1 MGAAVPG
8 CGEEREARP
17 PVSRYAQ
24 GMSTSILLACV
35 GLGLLATG
43 LSAGATAADGRT
55 GTASLKNVEFL
66 EQYAATRG
74 FTHGTPKNI
83 SITPD
88 GAAVFFLRSGPRSFV
103 QDLFVVDTDTGK
115 ESVFLTADQILAGGE
130 EKLTAEELARRER
143 MRLASRGIASYSV
156 SKDGKRVLVPLS
168 GRVFVVERD
177 GAKAG
182 AATELKS
189 SAGYPIDPQFS
200 PDGTKVA
207 CVRDGDLYVM
217 DIASG
222 AETRLTTKT
231 SETVTNGLA
240 EFVAQEEMD
249 RFHGF
254 WWSPDS
260 KQVVYEQADTA
271 GMEVFHIAD
280 PMSPE
285 KEPQSWP
292 YPRPGK
298 KNADV
303 KLGVIDAAGGPTM
316 WLEWDRATGE
326 YIADV
331 RWEAGLQLYV
341 VCLNR
346 EQTVLTL
353 MYDTGENDWAAARP
367 DGMDLGSPRLS
378 GRLEPMFRDRDAA
391 WVNLFPNTPSKAPAG
406 REVLMISERHG
417 RAQIIAT
424 GTPGVG
430 PRQISPDGLP
440 VQGILG
446 CGKAPDALYVAASE
460 DPTQSHLYRVSFGT
474 INPPAPK
481 RLTSAAG
488 VHGMIVSPKSDWC
501 VQTAALMD
509 GSSSWT
515 IRTMASGGSGTAIRA
530 TREDPPWVPRLELE
544 VVGERGFHTGVIRPR
559 DFDATRKYPVI
570 VNVYGGPHHQMV
582 RATPQAYYLQQWIA
596 DQGFIIAMID
606 GRGTPGRGRDWERA
620 IKDDLIGPALEDQV
634 AGLKALGA
642 KHPDMDL
649 SRVGIYGWSFGGY
662 FSAMATMQRPD
673 VFHAGCAGAPVCD
686 WLDYDTCYT
695 ERYLGVPKG
704 PDDEVYKKSSV
715 LTYCKDLQRPL
726 MIIHGTSDDNVYFM
740 HSLKM
745 TQALF
750 REGKPFEFLPLAG
763 FTHMV
768 PDPVVTT
775 RLYSRIALFFK
786 EKLGEP
792 K

>member
-1 MGAAVPG
+1 
-8 CGEEREARP
+8 
-17 PVSRYAQ
+17 
-24 GMSTSILLACV
+24 MSTSIFLACV
-35 GLGLLATG
+35 GLGILATS
-43 LSAGATAADGRT
+43 LSANAAGDEPTRVPAGAAPSA
-55 GTASLKNVEFL
+55 LKNVEFL

-103 QDLFVVDTDTGK
+103 QDLFVVDTATGQ
-115 ESVFLTADQILAGGE
+115 ESVFLTADKILAGGE

-143 MRLASRGIASYSV
+143 MRSASRGIASYIV

-168 GRVFVVERD
+168 GRLFVIERD

-182 AATELKS
+182 SVTELKS
-189 SAGYPIDPQFS
+189 TAGYPIDPQFS
-200 PDGTKVA
+200 PDATKVA

-217 DIASG
+217 EIASG
-222 AETRLTTKT
+222 TETRLTTKK

-260 KQVVYEQADTA
+260 KLIAFEESDTA
-271 GMEVFHIAD
+271 GMEMFHIAD
-280 PMSPE
+280 AVNPE
-285 KEPQSWP
+285 KEGTSWP

-298 KNADV
+298 KNAKV
-303 KLGVIDAAGGPTM
+303 NLGVIDLSTKNVL
-316 WLEWDRATGE
+316 WIEWDYKWRE
-326 YIADV
+326 YLANVAWTDEAPLCLTVMSRDQKSIALV
-331 RWEAGLQLYV
+331 TAYYV
-341 VCLNR
+341 H
-346 EQTVLTL
+346 TS
-353 MYDTGENDWAAARP
+353 
-367 DGMDLGSPRLS
+367 SPMNVMTRS
-378 GRLEPMFRDRDAA
+378 EETDAA
-391 WVNLFPNTPSKAPAG
+391 WINLRPNIPHNPPSSLVNGGGTLWITERRGAPMLSYSLESQSGVAERWTTPADFGLQSLVGTSTAFDAAFVLASK
-406 REVLMISERHG
+406 
-417 RAQIIAT
+417 
-424 GTPGVG
+424 
-430 PRQISPDGLP
+430 
-440 VQGILG
+440 
-446 CGKAPDALYVAASE
+446 
-460 DPTQSHLYRVSFGT
+460 DPTQTSVYAVSLDNGQAV
-474 INPPAPK
+474 N
-481 RLTSAAG
+481 LTPQPG
-488 VHGMIVSPKSDWC
+488 VHGLVLAGK
-501 VQTAALMD
+501 
-509 GSSSWT
+509 SSWGVVSST
-515 IRTMASGGSGTAIRA
+515 TLAGDSTWTVRDLKAADPGHAIRL
-530 TREDPPWVPRLELE
+530 TRETPPWVPNLELD
-544 VVGERGFHTGVIRPR
+544 VVGDKAFHAAIIRPR
-559 DFDATRKYPVI
+559 DFDAAKKYPVI

-582 RATPQAYYLQQWIA
+582 RATPQAFYLQQWIA
-596 DQGFIIAMID
+596 DQGFIVVAID

-620 IKDDLIGPALEDQV
+620 IKNDLIGPALEDQV

-642 KHPDMDL
+642 KHKEMDL
-649 SRVGIYGWSFGGY
+649 DHVGIYGWSFGGY

-673 VFHAGCAGAPVCD
+673 VFQAGCAGAPVCD

-704 PDDEVYKKSSV
+704 PDDAIYKKSSV
-715 LTYCKDLQRPL
+715 LTYCKDLKRPL

-763 FTHMV
+763 FTHSV

-775 RLYSRIALFFK
+775 RLYSRVAMFFK